1 MAKKPSPTKRLLAP
15 VHLIERRIYLIH
27 GQKVMLDADL
37 AELYQ
42 VQTKTLNQAVRRNP
56 HRFPADFM
64 FQLTPDEA
72 SGLSHKL

>member
-1 MAKKPSPTKRLLAP
+1 MAKKLSPTKHVAVP
-15 VHLIERRIYLIH
+15 AGLIDRRIYLIR

-42 VQTKTLNQAVRRNP
+42 VQTKTLNQAVRRNL
-56 HRFPADFM
+56 HRFSADFM